1 MSNLNEVFEK
11 WASDASFKHDFKKDP
26 VQTLENAGLKLS
38 EDDLKKVLAYI
49 SNQEELEKKINK

>member
-1 MSNLNEVFEK
+1 MSNLTEVFEK
-11 WASDASFKHDFKKDP
+11 WASDANFKQDFKKNP
-26 VQTLENAGLKLS
+26 VQTLENAGLTLS